1 LLNFIYINT
10 FARGDFMLN
19 PNLKLLLKGN
29 LSRYS
34 LVTATAKRAKEIVEE
49 ANERKELLT
58 EKPVTLAIEQFLNGE
73 YKIVEPEEIRY
84 I

>member
-1 LLNFIYINT
+1 
-10 FARGDFMLN
+10 MLN
-19 PNLKLLLKGN
+19 PNLKNLLHGHM
-29 LSRYS
+29 SRYS
-34 LVTATAKRAKEIVEE
+34 LVTATAKRAREIVDE
-49 ANERKELLT
+49 ANREKTLLT